1 MTRFSSLS
9 LFVLFAA
16 CAVAAAARAQDA
28 NAVQAGTSLFVRT
41 DTDQTTVI
49 SPRVHASAPIGEAT
63 RVTGTYMVDI
73 WTSASIDIRTS
84 ASQAVTEQ
92 RDEMNLSATHAVDT
106 TRLTG
111 SYRYSTEPDYDSHT
125 VATGLAQDFGDRST
139 TLALNVGAGFDD
151 VGRAGEPSFT
161 RALQTL
167 SARASLTQLLS
178 SRILVQ
184 LEYEGAR
191 SLGYLSSPYR
201 YVGIGSDDATCRGE
215 IFACVLEANPA
226 LRVRHAIAG
235 MGRVGLLDWLSF
247 GAGYRFYADDWA
259 VQSHTITADVAL
271 MPDTETMIA
280 LRYRF
285 YKQGAAEHYRPRY
298 EEETD
303 SGLYTRD
310 KELAALDSYRLSLDL
325 ERAFALDDEGH
336 VLRAVAT
343 FGPVLYFYADYPLLD
358 RVTAFDATL
367 SLVLEL

>member
-1 MTRFSSLS
+1 
-9 LFVLFAA
+9 
-16 CAVAAAARAQDA
+16 
-28 NAVQAGTSLFVRT
+28 
-41 DTDQTTVI
+41 
-49 SPRVHASAPIGEAT
+49 
-63 RVTGTYMVDI
+63 
-73 WTSASIDIRTS
+73 
-84 ASQAVTEQ
+84 VTEQ
-92 RDEMNLSATHAVDT
+92 RDEIDLSAAHSFDT
-106 TRLTG
+106 TRLNA

-125 VATGLAQDFGDRST
+125 FSTGVAQDLAERST
-139 TLALNVGAGFDD
+139 TLALTASAGFDE

-161 RALQTL
+161 RDLQML
-167 SARASLTQLLS
+167 SARASLTQLIS
-178 SRILVQ
+178 SRALLQ

-201 YVGIGSDDATCRGE
+201 YVGIGSDDATCQGDV
-215 IFACVLEANPA
+215 IACLPEANPT
-226 LRVRHAIAG
+226 LRVRHAIALQ
-235 MGRVGLLDWLSF
+235 GRFGVVDWLSF

-259 VQSHTITADVAL
+259 VQSHTFTADVAL
-271 MPDTETMIA
+271 LPDAQSMLA

-298 EEETD
+298 EEELE

-343 FGPVLYFYADYPLLD
+343 VGPVLYFYADYPLLD
-358 RVTAFDATL
+358 SVTALDATL